1 MNAIEEIIE
10 DIRNGK
16 MVVLM
21 DDENRENEGDLVLAA
36 EKVCPEDINFMA
48 RFARGLICLT
58 LTQER
63 CQQLRLPPMVSI
75 NGSPLGTKFTVSI
88 EAATGVTTGISA
100 ADRARTI
107 QVAVAQNA
115 KPEDLIHPGHIFP
128 LMAEPGGVLH
138 RAGHT
143 EAGCDL
149 ARLAGL
155 FPAAVIVEILNEDG
169 TMARREHLEAFAKR
183 HSLKIGT
190 IANLIA
196 YRLLHEKTI
205 ERVAETLI
213 ETDYGEF
220 RLIAYLDAYEEGL
233 HFALVRGEIQHNE
246 PTLVRVHMQDPLID
260 LVGARRP
267 FAGWSL
273 REATRKIAE
282 EGRGVLVIL
291 QSKTSTQT
299 LLQRV
304 IKWQGQTQEHE
315 NDPNDIRQIGMGSQ
329 ILTDLGVKKMRVL
342 SSPKKL
348 HALSGFHLEVV
359 EYIPYTLA

>member
-1 MNAIEEIIE
+1 MNTSEELIE

-16 MVVLM
+16 IVILM
-21 DDENRENEGDLVLAA
+21 DDENRENEGDLILAA
-36 EKVCPEDINFMA
+36 EKVRPGDINFMA

-63 CQQLRLPPMVSI
+63 CQQLRLPPMVST

-107 QVAVAQNA
+107 QAAVAQNA
-115 KPEDLIHPGHIFP
+115 KPEDLVQPGHIFP

-155 FPAAVIVEILNEDG
+155 FPAAVIVEVLNEDG
-169 TMARREHLEAFAKR
+169 TMARRPDLELFAKT
-183 HSLKIGT
+183 HQLKVGT
-190 IANLIA
+190 IADLIA

-205 ERVAETLI
+205 ERVAETSI
-213 ETDYGEF
+213 ATDDGEF
-220 RLIAYLDAYEEGL
+220 RLVAYSDTYEEGIHL
-233 HFALVRGEIQHNE
+233 AMVRGEIRPDK
-246 PTLVRVHMQDPLID
+246 PTLVRVHLQDTLTD
-260 LVGARRP
+260 VLGVRRVD
-267 FAGWSL
+267 AGWPL
-273 REATRKIAE
+273 KEAMRKIAQ
-282 EGRGVLVIL
+282 EGNGILVVL
-291 QSKTSTQT
+291 QDKTPAQT
-299 LLQRV
+299 LLQR
-304 IKWQGQTQEHE
+304 IEREAPPQER
-315 NDPNDIRQIGMGSQ
+315 DDDDVRQIGMGSQ
-329 ILTDLGVKKMRVL
+329 ILADLGVKKMRVL

-359 EYIPYTLA
+359 EYIPYKPIR